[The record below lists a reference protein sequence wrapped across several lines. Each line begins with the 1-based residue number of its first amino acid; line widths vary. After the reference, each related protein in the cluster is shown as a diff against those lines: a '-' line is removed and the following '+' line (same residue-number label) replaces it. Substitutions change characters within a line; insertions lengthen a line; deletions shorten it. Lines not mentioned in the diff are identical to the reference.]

1 MHRVLIVGGGFGG
14 LQAALHLRRA
24 DVDVT
29 LVDRRN
35 FHLFQPLAYQV
46 ATGALMPGEVAYPLR
61 AIFKRDANVRV
72 LCAEVQ
78 SFDLAAH
85 EVVACGYAGELR
97 LGYDTLIVAG
107 GSKYN
112 YFGHPE
118 WQRHAAELKSLEGA
132 LQIRGRILRA
142 LEAAEAEADP
152 AKRAALLTF
161 VVVGAGPTGVEM
173 AGQIAEIAQDTR
185 RDFRT
190 ADPSTARVLLI
201 ETGDRVLAG
210 FPPNLSRRAERSL
223 RSLGVTP
230 LTGHMVTDLDADGVV
245 VRADGGEERI
255 DAGTIIWAAG
265 VLAEGIAAELAEA
278 AGAETDRV
286 RRLLVEPDLTVPGH
300 PEVLAI
306 GDMVRVRDRDAFPGV
321 APVAMQM
328 GRYAARTVRDRL
340 RGQEPGPFKYKDK
353 GNLATI
359 GRLRAVADL
368 PPRIRVSGVLAWLL
382 WLFVHLWY
390 LIGFQNRLIVFLRW
404 IWSFLTHGRGGRLI
418 TGQDF
423 PTTSEVIAAG
433 PPAREAAAH
442 DEHHRDG

>member
-46 ATGALMPGEVAYPLR
+46 ATGALMPGEVCYPLR
-61 AIFKRDANVRV
+61 AIFRGDANVRV
-72 LCAEVQ
+72 LCAEVR

-85 EVVACGYAGELR
+85 EVVAQSYAGELR

-118 WQRHAAELKSLEGA
+118 WRQHAAELKSLEGA
-132 LQIRGRILRA
+132 LHIRGRILRA
-142 LEAAEAEADP
+142 LEAAEAEPDP
-152 AKRAALLTF
+152 VKRAALLTF

-173 AGQIAEIAQDTR
+173 AGQIAEIAHDTR

-190 ADPSTARVLLI
+190 ADPSAARVLLV
-201 ETGDRVLAG
+201 EAGDRVLAA
-210 FPPNLSRRAERSL
+210 FPPSLSRRAAHALET
-223 RSLGVTP
+223 LGVTP
-230 LTGHMVTDLDADGVV
+230 MTGHMVTDLDAGGVV
-245 VRADGGEERI
+245 VRSDAGEERI

-265 VLAEGIAAELAEA
+265 VLAAGVAGQLAGA

-286 RRLLVEPDLTVPGH
+286 ERLIVEPDLTVPGH

-306 GDMVRVRDRDAFPGV
+306 GDMVVMRDQDPFPGV

-328 GRYAARTVRDRL
+328 GRYAARAVRDRL
-340 RGQEPGPFKYKDK
+340 RGRDPGPFKYKNK

-368 PPRIRVSGVLAWLL
+368 PPRLRVSGVLAWAL
-382 WLFVHLWY
+382 WLGVHIFY
-390 LIGFQNRLIVFLRW
+390 LIGFQNRVLVLLRW
-404 IWSFLTHGRGGRLI
+404 AWAFITHGRGGRLI
-418 TGQDF
+418 AGQDLR
-423 PTTSEVIAAG
+423 PG
-433 PPAREAAAH
+433 PPLAS
-442 DEHHRDG
+442 